1 MTSRQFEELVA
12 ELLKKS
18 KHEVHLSRRGRDG
31 GIDIVARRAGEFGPE
46 LTLVQCKHWEDKV
59 GEPIVK
65 QLYADVERREATH
78 GLLVTT
84 SYFTRDALKLIEEIR
99 FRMAG
104 RDYDDLQDWLK
115 KVLTAE
121 AEAP

>member
-1 MTSRQFEELVA
+1 M
-12 ELLKKS
+12 
-18 KHEVHLSRRGRDG
+18 
-31 GIDIVARRAGEFGPE
+31 
-46 LTLVQCKHWEDKV
+46 
-59 GEPIVK
+59 K